1 MQPLQNPPLCGSIPS
16 ALPENGQKELS
27 NMYINYCESWN
38 ANIREDHADMF
49 SFLSDTATM
58 MLHLAFLA
66 LSHSSLSVAG

>member
-1 MQPLQNPPLCGSIPS
+1 MYCAVYRCIG
-16 ALPENGQKELS
+16 ACTELHLVTVTC
-27 NMYINYCESWN
+27 IHYCESWN

-58 MLHLAFLA
+58 VLHLALLA